1 MIYRRNLEVIPLLMV
16 ATVWYLII
24 MTVLSIAQRY
34 IERYFSKGAVRN
46 PTPLPFQ
53 AFFERFRR
61 PLPVL
66 DTATDTVRKIG
77 FRMLRRCGP
86 QAVRCASTVSPKAS
100 AR

>member
-1 MIYRRNLEVIPLLMV
+1 LEVIPLLLV
-16 ATVWYLII
+16 ATVWYLLI
-24 MTVLSIAQRY
+24 MKVLSLAQRY

-66 DTATDTVRKIG
+66 DTATETVRKIG
-77 FRMLRRCGP
+77 FQEAATRRAAGG
-86 QAVRCASTVSPKAS
+86 AVRIHGISKSFGPLK
-100 AR
+100 